1 MHLCRDR
8 ADAMRCVFVV
18 SSSGMGAT
26 SQSPRCRYP
35 PLTMPSTW
43 HSLPGRKPG
52 CYPRP
57 LGVVP
62 LEGGAF
68 TRRFEISKPSFRR
81 SSSHMP
87 TDLLKNSDRSCSS
100 CSSMA
105 RPPFSAST
113 A

>member
-43 HSLPGRKPG
+43 HSGPGRAANQVATRGPWEWS
-52 CYPRP
+52 P
-57 LGVVP
+57 LKG
-62 LEGGAF
+62 E
-68 TRRFEISKPSFRR
+68 PS
-81 SSSHMP
+81 
-87 TDLLKNSDRSCSS
+87 LDRVSG
-100 CSSMA
+100 
-105 RPPFSAST
+105 
-113 A
+113 